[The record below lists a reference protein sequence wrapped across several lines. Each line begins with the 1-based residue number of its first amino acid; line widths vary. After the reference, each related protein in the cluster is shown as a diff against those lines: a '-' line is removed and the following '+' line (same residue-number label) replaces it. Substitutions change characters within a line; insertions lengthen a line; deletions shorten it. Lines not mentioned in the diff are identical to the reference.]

1 MASPASYFSDLWAM
15 VDHAL
20 TLSLLMTRFIARYAY
35 IIFRQRVL
43 EAPISDEAFA
53 GYNARTAREYVHA
66 AMKLKGGTIKMGQF
80 LSARADIMPKELVT
94 ILGQLQDRVT
104 AAPYAQVAAALRAQ
118 YGRDPETVFASI
130 EHEAVAAASFGQV
143 HRAVTPQ
150 GDKVVVKVLH
160 RHIERSLKVDLAI
173 YKVAVFFFERL
184 FPRFN
189 LNSIYDEI
197 ATATFAEL
205 DYAREA
211 DSAERVRKNLAN
223 DTRVRVPKVM
233 REFCRPKVLCLED
246 ISGHRVDDLDFIR
259 ASGSTPRE
267 VLTAIVG
274 VYCQQIYV
282 DGFFQSDPHPGNLF
296 FYPPG
301 NGEALIGLI
310 DFGQSKEMSVKI
322 QQGLRLA
329 VSAVVRKDP
338 QIFLQAMVEME
349 VIESAELPKVKDVV
363 YKLASQIPSG
373 SVNEVMNI
381 DFESL
386 ARDVV
391 HALREIDALTLP
403 GDLILYGRTLS
414 LLHGLAF
421 RLDPSLPIFEVAAPY
436 IMRFAFGGDASK
448 LESAAGG

>member
-1 MASPASYFSDLWAM
+1 MGWAFVRRRMASELGPEWASKFQK
-15 VDHAL
+15 
-20 TLSLLMTRFIARYAY
+20 FEK
-35 IIFRQRVL
+35 
-43 EAPISDEAFA
+43 EASF
-53 GYNARTAREYVHA
+53 
-66 AMKLKGGTIKMGQF
+66 
-80 LSARADIMPKELVT
+80 
-94 ILGQLQDRVT
+94 
-104 AAPYAQVAAALRAQ
+104 
-118 YGRDPETVFASI
+118 
-130 EHEAVAAASFGQV
+130 AASLGQV
-143 HRAVTPQ
+143 HRAVTPA

-197 ATATFAEL
+197 AVATYAEL

-211 DSAERVRKNLAN
+211 DSAERVRHNLAN
-223 DTRVRVPKVM
+223 DKRVRVPKVM

-246 ISGHRVDDLDFIR
+246 ISGYRVDDLDFIR
-259 ASGSTPRE
+259 RSGSTPRE

-301 NGEALIGLI
+301 SDPSGAIIGLI
-310 DFGQSKEMSVKI
+310 DFGQSKEMSPKI
-322 QQGLRLA
+322 HSGLRQA

-338 QIFLQAMVEME
+338 MIFLQAMVDME
-349 VIESAELPKVKDVV
+349 VIESAELPKVQDVV
-363 YKLASQIPSG
+363 FKLASQIPSG

-381 DFESL
+381 DFEAL

-391 HALREIDALTLP
+391 KALREIDALTLP

-421 RLDPSLPIFEVAAPY
+421 RLDPNLPIFEVAAPY
-436 IMRFAFGGDASK
+436 LMKFAFG
-448 LESAAGG
+448 E